1 MSKCK
6 WNGGGEPRVIG
17 GRHDDLC
24 NDETCRG
31 CQPCTEPHCRICG
44 VAHHAGTCA
53 ECLAETRE
61 ALRDIARM
69 CDALP
74 EEVEHRG
81 INGEAMMLLGPAA
94 DPEARGHVEASY
106 MSGRLP
112 EEWIEAAHGD
122 GCPLLVN
129 EACTGC
135 AGGELHP
142 YTVLGG
148 WDLVWRDAWE
158 QDAAGRPTI
167 SDLVEYLDRN
177 LHRASGDDLM
187 PFEDFA
193 RDVRG
198 CRTHLEVVLH
208 DGEQV
213 DRGAP
218 CMTCHRPLTRIWGDD
233 TSRDGWECQR
243 CRTTSTEAQYRF
255 AVMADHEQNADWLTA
270 EAMERRTAVKA
281 GTVRVWASKGWVKK
295 RRHSERTEYAVADV
309 AARAGDDTA
318 A

>member
-1 MSKCK
+1 MTNCK
-6 WNGGGEPRVIG
+6 WNGSDSPRVLAE
-17 GRHDDLC
+17 RHDDPC
-24 NDETCRG
+24 NDNACRG
-31 CQPCTEPHCRICG
+31 CQPCPESHCRVCAL
-44 VAHHAGTCA
+44 AHADGTCA

-61 ALRDIARM
+61 ALRDIGRM

-94 DPEARGHVEASY
+94 DPEARGHLEASVLA
-106 MSGRLP
+106 GRVPADYLDH
-112 EEWIEAAHGD
+112 AD
-122 GCPLLVN
+122 D
-129 EACTGC
+129 
-135 AGGELHP
+135 ELHP
-142 YTVLGG
+142 LFVLGG
-148 WDLVWRDAWE
+148 WDAAWREALDHDEPRDALTVASAV
-158 QDAAGRPTI
+158 D
-167 SDLVEYLDRN
+167 YLDQQMSYMGGFE
-177 LHRASGDDLM
+177 HV

-309 AARAGDDTA
+309 AARTGDDTA